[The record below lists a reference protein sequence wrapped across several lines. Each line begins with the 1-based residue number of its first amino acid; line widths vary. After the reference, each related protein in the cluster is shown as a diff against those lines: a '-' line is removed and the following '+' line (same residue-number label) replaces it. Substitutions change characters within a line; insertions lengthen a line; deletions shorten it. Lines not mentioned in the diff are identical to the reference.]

1 MAYEHAR
8 WPVLTND
15 ERSRWPC
22 IPRRHWR
29 DIILELWGNDA
40 IIREPQY
47 LLLVTDASTLEII
60 MHLSD
65 ANTLGQ
71 VERMYLMRLRDEITA
86 ETNTSFLGKPHPQR
100 IAIDTRLTYSPRS
113 TRCSI
118 QRRHQESTRTP
129 P

>member
-29 DIILELWGNDA
+29 DNILELWGNDA

-65 ANTLGQ
+65 ANTLGP

-86 ETNTSFLGKPHPQR
+86 ETNTSFLVNLHPAKNRYRHSADILAPIHEMQ
-100 IAIDTRLTYSPRS
+100 YSTATPRKY
-113 TRCSI
+113 
-118 QRRHQESTRTP
+118 
-129 P
+129 